1 METRQENYTIMEGY
15 ELPSHGLIYDAAF
28 LWSKKIQ
35 LSLHLVQKYE

>member
-1 METRQENYTIMEGY
+1 MFSPFQVLTLRK
-15 ELPSHGLIYDAAF
+15 PHGLIYDAAF